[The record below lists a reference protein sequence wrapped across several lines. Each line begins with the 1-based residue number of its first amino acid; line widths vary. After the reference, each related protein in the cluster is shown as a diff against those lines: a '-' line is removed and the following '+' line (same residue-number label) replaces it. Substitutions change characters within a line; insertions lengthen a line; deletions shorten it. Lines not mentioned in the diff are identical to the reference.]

1 MQRAFSDSVKLKRKG
16 IDISVS
22 INLSAYYLQDLRF
35 ESDISELIETPNV
48 DNSRIIFELTES
60 AMVVNSTKTK
70 TLMRWLTEKGFR
82 ISIDDFG
89 TGYSTLTNL
98 RRLPISELKIDRSF
112 VSNIPADTEDASIVT
127 AMIGLGSSL
136 DIDVVA
142 EGVET
147 EEVLSLLKQSGCSI
161 IQGNLIRNPLPLDA
175 LIEWMNSET
184 QPVPLVRSAAN

>member
-1 MQRAFSDSVKLKRKG
+1 
-16 IDISVS
+16 
-22 INLSAYYLQDLRF
+22 
-35 ESDISELIETPNV
+35 
-48 DNSRIIFELTES
+48 
-60 AMVVNSTKTK
+60 MVVNSTKTK